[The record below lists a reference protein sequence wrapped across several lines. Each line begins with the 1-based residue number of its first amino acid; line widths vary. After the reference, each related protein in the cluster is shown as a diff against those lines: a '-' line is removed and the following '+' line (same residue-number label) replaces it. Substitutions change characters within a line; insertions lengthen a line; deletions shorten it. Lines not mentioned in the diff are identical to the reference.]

1 MDIHDET
8 LPSMFTIDAS
18 AIKNACYNE
27 TIVSE
32 LSYRSLLDT
41 EVDFC
46 LKFKPS
52 SKQCR
57 YHKSEPCR
65 MRWDPK
71 TRKCWHLSDCCCCSP
86 VTFKSRPK
94 YRDSGRSYVNS
105 QLKKKE
111 RTCKHQR
118 IGCLVISTSKRCRM
132 AEPSTQNDPANVDG
146 VLNNNERL
154 LATETGSVN
163 TNTGNQGPGTLTDT
177 GSVTT
182 TTFSCTSSQ
191 SNENLPIETATNIVG
206 GDGSPGTN
214 TTESF
219 DFDEFLFSVDDPLSF
234 LARDFQ

>member
-1 MDIHDET
+1 
-8 LPSMFTIDAS
+8 
-18 AIKNACYNE
+18 
-27 TIVSE
+27 
-32 LSYRSLLDT
+32 
-41 EVDFC
+41 
-46 LKFKPS
+46 
-52 SKQCR
+52 
-57 YHKSEPCR
+57 
-65 MRWDPK
+65 
-71 TRKCWHLSDCCCCSP
+71 
-86 VTFKSRPK
+86 
-94 YRDSGRSYVNS
+94 
-105 QLKKKE
+105 
-111 RTCKHQR
+111 
-118 IGCLVISTSKRCRM
+118 M

-163 TNTGNQGPGTLTDT
+163 TNAGNQGPGTLTDT

-219 DFDEFLFSVDDPLSF
+219 DFGEFLFSVDDPLSF